1 VVASGGLSDNNLGL
15 LGGHQRP
22 NLVGDPN
29 TSGSDLARVASSG
42 QTSARWFQASA
53 YADAGE
59 GTYGNA
65 PRANSN
71 ARYQFRK
78 NIDMV
83 VAKDTN
89 IGGGAVAQVRF
100 EILNMT
106 NTPKFGGLSSNS
118 FNSSTFGRITQQVGF
133 MRIWQISFRLTY

>member
-1 VVASGGLSDNNLGL
+1 VAS
-15 LGGHQRP
+15 
-22 NLVGDPN
+22 
-29 TSGSDLARVASSG
+29 AG
-42 QTSARWFQASA
+42 QTSARWFDSNAF
-53 YADAGE
+53 ADAGE

-65 PRANSN
+65 GRTNTD

-83 VAKDTN
+83 IAKDTEV
-89 IGGGAVAQVRF
+89 GGGAVAQVRF

-118 FNSSTFGRITQQVGF
+118 FNSGTYGRITQQVGF